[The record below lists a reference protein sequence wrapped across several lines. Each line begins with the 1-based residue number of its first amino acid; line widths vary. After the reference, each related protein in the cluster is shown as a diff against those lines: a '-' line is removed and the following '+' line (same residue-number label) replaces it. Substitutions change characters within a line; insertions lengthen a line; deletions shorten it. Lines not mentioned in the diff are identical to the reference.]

1 MTIVP
6 VMFLLQIVL
15 ISLSRVLI
23 LLKFSPLQDFE
34 VLSRDIIEYSL
45 MPRSSHLRLFNACK
59 VGIWT
64 PGFLWNP

>member
-15 ISLSRVLI
+15 DFSFSGAYPVKL
-23 LLKFSPLQDFE
+23 SPLQDFE
-34 VLSRDIIEYSL
+34 ILSRDIIEYSL

-59 VGIWT
+59 VELWT